1 MITSL
6 VVVGV
11 LSVVAYLERKTLKA
25 DAVKAEA
32 KLVEQTQKFVA
43 SVRSVEG
50 KVKDKIK
57 GDVAL
62 IISDVK
68 AFEQKEGASAKAVIE
83 QVEARLKQI
92 L

>member
-11 LSVVAYLERKTLKA
+11 VSVVAYLERRVIKA
-25 DAVKAEA
+25 EAVKAEA
-32 KLVEQTQKFVA
+32 KLVEATQKYVA
-43 SVRSVEG
+43 SVRAIEG
-50 KVKDKIK
+50 KVKDKVK

-68 AFEQKEGASAKAVIE
+68 AFETKESATAKAVIE